1 MAVIAGPIQTAYQT
15 PDYSPVIEANRLAG
29 MQQQQIM
36 QGAVGQVTDYFK
48 QQGEK
53 KKLIKQSDVQ
63 IDAALKLFPDLA
75 PTLQGVR
82 DQIRDE
88 NVPLNDRAAIAESVA
103 GLINMGTNQM
113 RFQAEQQMRRD
124 RIQASYAPSATTAM
138 PKPITYRPTLID
150 VGGGKVNV
158 MTGSDGYYYDPA
170 TRTPILDL
178 DAYARG
184 EPPEVYGGGAGMG
197 GGEFLP
203 DFGTQPPQDLNAAQ
217 GVGAAPGVFGVLPER
232 VAGGEQASGIM
243 NALGFSPE
251 RAGGLEPGIEGP
263 VIPDLTSP
271 YADPAQIQ
279 SVLDSIPVQ
288 TPAAPAT
295 QSQAQPALKPRVIGT
310 RQQNEIRSLTPQE
323 QTDRRL
329 PPGDYLGTFKDGEL
343 TRIEVIPP
351 AEDPKAAV
359 SAARGAELDKMSL
372 RIVNDAE
379 TLNSKIGNI
388 KSALGLLNS
397 GAVKTG
403 TFTQYKTEAKRLLG
417 QDVASQEQFNSLVGN
432 LAMEAIGLTK
442 GAISDR
448 EMQYFTETLAP
459 NQGKSVEGNKAILEF
474 NLKAAERSKKIADE
488 VIEMMDRGETAFNVR
503 KKITEMQNQGS
514 LIGSVTPQGASQ
526 AGPDP
531 DLKAKADDVL
541 KRLELK
547 Q

>member
-124 RIQASYAPSATTAM
+124 QIEASYAPSVATTM
-138 PKPITYRPTLID
+138 PKPTTYRPTLID

-184 EPPEVYGGGAGMG
+184 ESPEVYGGGGMG
-197 GGEFLP
+197 SAQFISEA
-203 DFGTQPPQDLNAAQ
+203 DMIMPQGAGAEQ

-232 VAGGEQASGIM
+232 IAGGEQASGIM

-251 RAGGLEPGIEGP
+251 RAGRLEPGIEGP
-263 VIPDLTSP
+263 VVPDLTSP
-271 YADPAQIQ
+271 YADPGQIQ
-279 SVLDSIPVQ
+279 AVLDSIPAQ
-288 TPAAPAT
+288 APVSPTA
-295 QSQAQPALKPRVIGT
+295 QPQAPPALKPRIIGSP
-310 RQQNEIRSLTPQE
+310 QQNEIRSLTPQE

-379 TLNSKIGNI
+379 ALNSKIGNI

-503 KKITEMQNQGS
+503 KKITEMQNQDS

-526 AGPDP
+526 AGPDL

-541 KRLELK
+541 KRLERK
-547 Q
+547 

>member
-1 MAVIAGPIQTAYQT
+1 M
-15 PDYSPVIEANRLAG
+15 
-29 MQQQQIM
+29 IM
-36 QGAVGQVTDYFK
+36 PQGAG
-48 QQGEK
+48 
-53 KKLIKQSDVQ
+53 
-63 IDAALKLFPDLA
+63 
-75 PTLQGVR
+75 
-82 DQIRDE
+82 
-88 NVPLNDRAAIAESVA
+88 AE
-103 GLINMGTNQM
+103 
-113 RFQAEQQMRRD
+113 
-124 RIQASYAPSATTAM
+124 
-138 PKPITYRPTLID
+138 
-150 VGGGKVNV
+150 
-158 MTGSDGYYYDPA
+158 
-170 TRTPILDL
+170 
-178 DAYARG
+178 
-184 EPPEVYGGGAGMG
+184 
-197 GGEFLP
+197 
-203 DFGTQPPQDLNAAQ
+203 Q

-232 VAGGEQASGIM
+232 IAGGEQASGIM
-243 NALGFSPE
+243 SALGFSPE

-271 YADPAQIQ
+271 YADPGQIQ
-279 SVLDSIPVQ
+279 AVLDSIPAQ
-288 TPAAPAT
+288 TPATQVAQPKAP
-295 QSQAQPALKPRVIGT
+295 PALKPRVIGT

-403 TFTQYKTEAKRLLG
+403 AFTQYKTEAKRLLG

-503 KKITEMQNQGS
+503 KKITEMHNQDS
-514 LIGSVTPQGASQ
+514 LIGSSSQ
-526 AGPDP
+526 PGTSQSAIDGKLQQVEDIRARRN
-531 DLKAKADDVL
+531 LQQNGQ
-541 KRLELK
+541 R
-547 Q
+547 